1 MALFKYS
8 TNAKEKYPS
17 YQDFDKAKYLVK
29 EIYTSGD
36 KMKAIKT
43 ENFCSKQWMCWLEYM
58 QVNHFD
64 KKFSECTIQGFNT
77 LYIGT

>member
-1 MALFKYS
+1 MTLFKYS

-17 YQDFDKAKYLVK
+17 YQDFDKAKYLAK

-43 ENFCSKQWMCWLEYM
+43 
-58 QVNHFD
+58 
-64 KKFSECTIQGFNT
+64 KFFAPNSECVDWNICKWIILIKSLVNALFKD
-77 LYIGT
+77 LIHYI

>member
-43 ENFCSKQWMCWLEYM
+43 KHVCSKQ
-58 QVNHFD
+58 
-64 KKFSECTIQGFNT
+64 
-77 LYIGT
+77 